1 MLKKVSL
8 LVVLACLIGLVLGVG
23 SYTFIYGKGYSY
35 LSDDPKACVNCH
47 IMRDQYESWS
57 RSSHHNVATCN
68 SCHTPENVYLKYFNK
83 MENGFWHSL
92 KFTTGDF
99 KDPIR
104 IRGHNFDI
112 SMNACFKCHSGLMNS
127 TLHQEATDDG
137 KSCVHCHKA
146 VGHTH

>member
-1 MLKKVSL
+1 MNRNFTLLVILASL
-8 LVVLACLIGLVLGVG
+8 LGLVIGVG

-57 RSSHHNVATCN
+57 RSSHHHVATCN
-68 SCHTPENVYLKYFNK
+68 SCHTPENIYMKYVNK

-92 KFTTGDF
+92 KFTTGKF
-99 KDPIR
+99 NDPIR
-104 IRGHNFDI
+104 IRQHNFDI
-112 SMNACFKCHSGLMNS
+112 TMRSCLKCHSGLMGS
-127 TLHQEATDDG
+127 TLHVDAIGEG
-137 KSCVHCHKA
+137 RSCVHCHKN